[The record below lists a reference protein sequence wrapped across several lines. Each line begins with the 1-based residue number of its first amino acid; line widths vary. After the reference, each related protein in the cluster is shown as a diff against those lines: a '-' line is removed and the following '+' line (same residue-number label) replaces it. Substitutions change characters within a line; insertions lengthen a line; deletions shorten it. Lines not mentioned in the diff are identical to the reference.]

1 MSIHFHSKLTLSNIL
16 WIVFNNNVIKMQSQT
31 LAIEGQG
38 NKI

>member
-16 WIVFNNNVIKMQSQT
+16 WIVSNNGVIKVQSHT
-31 LAIEGQG
+31 LAIEDQG